1 MVKFKGLDIDP
12 RKISESVTVKPS
24 IQVESGQAFK
34 EATSDGGLR
43 YLLPRIEAIHAG
55 TTRNNT
61 RYPAEKLRGSQELGS
76 GVYSWMHPYPKPVIY
91 NHDTDT
97 EASGRIQT
105 AAFAE
110 YTTAG
115 RPGIIVVPKITQEQA
130 IDDILGGRLLTV
142 SIGATTDAAICSVCG
157 TDIIN
162 DGFCGH
168 YKGETFDGVKAE
180 WIVGNVWFD
189 ELSWVNVP
197 ADQDA
202 MIIDSGGVISTAE
215 SFAFDGRDILNL
227 GKNTTE
233 WLVDSQTALAEGL
246 EPTNKKGDT
255 TLLTEQEIKQLQ
267 DDLKEAQ
274 DAKAALE
281 AEKTA
286 LEADKEVLTQ
296 ANEQLKTDM
305 EDTVAAKTTAEEA
318 LTQKEAELAEKETEG
333 AAFAATK
340 ESLEAEKTALE
351 ESLAQEKEAQTS
363 LVEEN
368 ARLSTDMHKVLAE
381 RVVDLRVS
389 LGKEADRDEAL
400 VAYVSRSTESLN
412 DSLGDLLKE
421 ASKAPA
427 ASAARG
433 TLSIEHP
440 AAGAIATKATTV
452 TTERTTE
459 EVLASLFRGPNSKTQ

>member
-1 MVKFKGLDIDP
+1 MKFKGLDIDP

-24 IQVESGQAFK
+24 IQVESGKAFK
-34 EATSDGGLR
+34 EAKSEGGMR

-55 TTRNNT
+55 TTRNDT
-61 RYPAEKLRGSQELGS
+61 RYPAEKLRGSQEIGS
-76 GVYSWMHPYPKPVIY
+76 GVYSWMNPYPKPVIY
-91 NHDTDT
+91 NHDIET

-110 YTTAG
+110 YTSAG
-115 RPGIIVVPKITQEQA
+115 RPGIIVVPKITQEKA
-130 IDDILGGRLLTV
+130 IEDILGGRLLTV

-215 SFAFDGRDILNL
+215 SFAYDGRDIINL
-227 GKNTTE
+227 GKKTTE
-233 WLVDSQTALAEGL
+233 WLVDAQTALAEGL
-246 EPTNKKGDT
+246 QPTDKKGAIP
-255 TLLTEQEIKQLQ
+255 LLTEQEIKQLQ

-281 AEKTA
+281 VEKTDLVA
-286 LEADKEVLTQ
+286 EKEVLTQ

-305 EDTVAAKTTAEEA
+305 EDTVAEKTTAEDA
-318 LTQKEAELAEKETEG
+318 LVEKETEL
-333 AAFAATK
+333 AAITATK
-340 ESLEAEKTALE
+340 ESLETEKTALQ
-351 ESLAQEKEAQTS
+351 ESLDAEKEARTT
-363 LVEEN
+363 LLEEN
-368 ARLSTDMHKVLAE
+368 TRLATDIHKALAE

-389 LGKEADRDEAL
+389 LGKEAVREDAL
-400 VAYVSRSTESLN
+400 TTYVSRSTESLQ

-421 ASKAPA
+421 AAVAPVVPA
-427 ASAARG
+427 VREKQ
-433 TLSIEHP
+433 TLEHP
-440 AAGAIATKATTV
+440 GSGVLATKVTKETV
-452 TTERTTE
+452 ELTTES
-459 EVLASLFRGPNSKTQ
+459 VLANLFRGPNSKTQ